1 MPLNKKGK
9 KIMKSMKEQYGS
21 KKGKT
26 VFYASMNKGV
36 IKGVEKKKQ
45 GGAMSKKP
53 YEKFKDTTKQEY
65 ESKKK
70 RFPMMPKDE
79 FDIRFENN
87 PDFFESGVSRAY
99 TGGMMKKKNKRIK
112 ELEDELG
119 INTKPT
125 RPAPETGSPYPTP
138 PKKGPASQGMKEGG
152 DIDARVEEEL
162 KKETP
167 NAYPMMK
174 GLSPITHLRRY
185 LKKRELLSKKEK
197 GIGLYDS
204 PKTESKSGF
213 GKVFKEA
220 RQKGEGTKFKYKEKD
235 YSAVTKEDVS
245 KSGKSSLKDY
255 LDSPSKMKSGGSVMV
270 KTKLGRNK
278 PTRLC

>member
-99 TGGMMKKKNKRIK
+99 SGGMMKKKRKRLE
-112 ELEDELG
+112 ELEEELG
-119 INTKPT
+119 IPTKPT
-125 RPAPETGSPYPTP
+125 RPNPENGSPYPTP

-152 DIDARVEEEL
+152 DIDSRVEEEL

-174 GLSPITHLRRY
+174 GFSPITHLRRY
-185 LKKRELLSKKEK
+185 LKKKELMSKKDK

-220 RQKGEGTKFKYKEKD
+220 RQKGAGTKFKYKEKD

-245 KSGKSSLKDY
+245 KSGKSSLKEY

>member
-45 GGAMSKKP
+45 GGMSSKKTP
-53 YEKFKDTTKQEY
+53 FEEKDTPIFREKGIREQLKEKGKEY
-65 ESKKK
+65 FEKY
-70 RFPMMPKDE
+70 FPKDQGM
-79 FDIRFENN
+79 FEK
-87 PDFFESGVSRAY
+87 AY
-99 TGGMMKKKNKRIK
+99 TGGMMNKKRKRLE

-119 INTKPT
+119 IRTKPT
-125 RPAPETGSPYPTP
+125 RPNPENGSPYPTP

-152 DIDARVEEEL
+152 DIDSRVEEEL

-174 GLSPITHLRRY
+174 GFSPITHLRRY
-185 LKKRELLSKKEK
+185 LKKKELMSKKDK

-220 RQKGEGTKFKYKEKD
+220 RQKGAGTKFKYKEKD

>member
-152 DIDARVEEEL
+152 DIDAHVEEEL

-220 RQKGEGTKFKYKEKD
+220 RKKGEGTKFKYKEKD

>member
-45 GGAMSKKP
+45 GGAISKKP

-99 TGGMMKKKNKRIK
+99 SGGMMKKKRKRLE

-119 INTKPT
+119 IPTKPT
-125 RPAPETGSPYPTP
+125 RPNPENGSPYPTP

-152 DIDARVEEEL
+152 DIDSRVEEEL
-162 KKETP
+162 EKETP

-174 GLSPITHLRRY
+174 GFSPITHLRRY
-185 LKKRELLSKKEK
+185 LKKKELMSKKDK

-220 RQKGEGTKFKYKEKD
+220 RQKGAGTKFKYKEKD

>member
-99 TGGMMKKKNKRIK
+99 TGGMMKKKNQRLK
-112 ELEDELG
+112 ELEEELG

-167 NAYPMMK
+167 NAYPIMK
-174 GLSPITHLRRY
+174 GFSPITHLRRY

-220 RQKGEGTKFKYKEKD
+220 RKKGEGTKFKYKEKD

>member
-99 TGGMMKKKNKRIK
+99 TGGLMKKKNKRIK

-138 PKKGPASQGMKEGG
+138 PKKGPASKGMKEGG
-152 DIDARVEEEL
+152 DIDSRVEEEL

-220 RQKGEGTKFKYKEKD
+220 RKKGEGTKFKYKEKD

-270 KTKLGRNK
+270 KTKL
-278 PTRLC
+278 

>member
-87 PDFFESGVSRAY
+87 PDFFEPGVSRAY
-99 TGGMMKKKNKRIK
+99 TGGMMKKKNQRLK
-112 ELEDELG
+112 ELEEELG

-138 PKKGPASQGMKEGG
+138 PKKGPSSQGMKEGG

-174 GLSPITHLRRY
+174 GFSPITHLRRY

-220 RQKGEGTKFKYKEKD
+220 RQKGAGTKFKYKEKD

>member
-99 TGGMMKKKNKRIK
+99 TGGMMKKKNQRLK
-112 ELEDELG
+112 ELEEELG

-220 RQKGEGTKFKYKEKD
+220 RKKGEGTKFKYKEKD

-255 LDSPSKMKSGGSVMV
+255 LDSPSKMKSGGYVMV

>member
-87 PDFFESGVSRAY
+87 PDFFESGISRAY
-99 TGGMMKKKNKRIK
+99 TGGLMKKKNKRIK

-174 GLSPITHLRRY
+174 GFSPITHLRRY

-220 RQKGEGTKFKYKEKD
+220 RKKGEGTKFKYKEKD

>member
-99 TGGMMKKKNKRIK
+99 TGGMMKKKNQRLK
-112 ELEDELG
+112 ELEEELG

-220 RQKGEGTKFKYKEKD
+220 RKKGEGTKFKYKEKD

>member
-21 KKGKT
+21 KKGKSI
-26 VFYASMNKGV
+26 FYATINKGK

-138 PKKGPASQGMKEGG
+138 PKKGPASKGMKEGG
-152 DIDARVEEEL
+152 DIDSRVEEEL

-220 RQKGEGTKFKYKEKD
+220 RKKGEGTKFKYKEKD

-278 PTRLC
+278 PTKIC

>member
-1 MPLNKKGK
+1 MMKK
-9 KIMKSMKEQYGS
+9 
-21 KKGKT
+21 
-26 VFYASMNKGV
+26 N
-36 IKGVEKKKQ
+36 
-45 GGAMSKKP
+45 KKP
-53 YEKFKDTTKQEY
+53 YKKFKDTTKEEY
-65 ESKKK
+65 ENKKK
-70 RFPMMPKDE
+70 RFPMIPKEE

-87 PDFFESGVSRAY
+87 PDFYEKGFSRASV
-99 TGGMMKKKNKRIK
+99 GGLMRDKKKRLE
-112 ELEDELG
+112 ELDAELG
-119 INTKPT
+119 IRRKKPKT
-125 RPAPETGSPYPTP
+125 IEDEDSERRPDSIP
-138 PKKGPASQGMKEGG
+138 PKRGPNYKGMKKGG

-220 RQKGEGTKFKYKEKD
+220 RKKGEGTKFKYKEKD

-278 PTRLC
+278 PTRLY

>member
-99 TGGMMKKKNKRIK
+99 TGGMMKKKNQRLK
-112 ELEDELG
+112 ELEEELG

-152 DIDARVEEEL
+152 DIDSRVEEEL
-162 KKETP
+162 EKETP

-220 RQKGEGTKFKYKEKD
+220 RKKGEGTKFKYKEKD

>member
-1 MPLNKKGK
+1 
-9 KIMKSMKEQYGS
+9 MKSMKEQYGS

-99 TGGMMKKKNKRIK
+99 TGGMMKKKNQRLK
-112 ELEDELG
+112 ELEEELG

-167 NAYPMMK
+167 NAYPIMK
-174 GLSPITHLRRY
+174 GFSPITHLRRY

-220 RQKGEGTKFKYKEKD
+220 RKKGEGTKFKYKEKD

>member
-21 KKGKT
+21 KKGESI
-26 VFYASMNKGV
+26 FYATMNKGK

-99 TGGMMKKKNKRIK
+99 TGGIMKKKNKRIK

-138 PKKGPASQGMKEGG
+138 PKKGPASKGMKEGG
-152 DIDARVEEEL
+152 DIDSRVEEEL

-220 RQKGEGTKFKYKEKD
+220 RKKGEGTKFKYKEKD

>member
-1 MPLNKKGK
+1 
-9 KIMKSMKEQYGS
+9 
-21 KKGKT
+21 
-26 VFYASMNKGV
+26 
-36 IKGVEKKKQ
+36 
-45 GGAMSKKP
+45 
-53 YEKFKDTTKQEY
+53 
-65 ESKKK
+65 
-70 RFPMMPKDE
+70 MMPKDE

-99 TGGMMKKKNKRIK
+99 TGGMMNKKNKRLK
-112 ELEDELG
+112 ELEEELG

-138 PKKGPASQGMKEGG
+138 PKKGPASKGMKQGGFLLTPQQKMQSQNAQKQIRNIEQRKLQRDVEQMQMDRNPPQMKEGG

-220 RQKGEGTKFKYKEKD
+220 RKKGEGTKFKYKEKD

>member
-125 RPAPETGSPYPTP
+125 KPAPETGSPYPTP

-220 RQKGEGTKFKYKEKD
+220 RKKGEGTKFKYKEKD

-278 PTRLC
+278 PTKLC